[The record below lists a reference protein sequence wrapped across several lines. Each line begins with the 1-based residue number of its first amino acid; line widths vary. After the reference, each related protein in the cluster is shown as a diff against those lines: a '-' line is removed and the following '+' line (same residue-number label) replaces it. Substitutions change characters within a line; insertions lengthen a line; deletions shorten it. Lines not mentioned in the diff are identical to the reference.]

1 MQKYNLSDQNSLS
14 VLIVDDIP
22 FNLEVLGEMLK
33 GYGLRVRP
41 VTNGKL
47 ALKAAQKDPPDII
60 LLDIM
65 MPDMD
70 GYEVCRRLKEDQ
82 KLKEIPVIFISA
94 LNETKDIIKAFS
106 SGGVDYITKPFQIA
120 EVKARV
126 STHLKI
132 HQLQVELEKHN
143 LNLNKLV
150 KEQVQEISESQ
161 IATIFALAKLA
172 EHRDDDTGTHLFR
185 IRNFCRMLATN
196 LEDSSIYQDQI
207 NSKFIDNIYNASPL
221 HDIGKVGIPDN
232 ILLKPGKLTSD
243 EFEIIKKHTIIGSDT
258 LQEVLE
264 TYQKNSFINMGIA
277 IARSHH
283 EKWNGSGYPDA
294 LAGENIPLAARI
306 LAVADVYDALR
317 AKRVYK
323 PAFTHE
329 KACEIISNDSGKHF
343 DPVIVN
349 AFTKIASEFD
359 AEIEES

>member
-1 MQKYNLSDQNSLS
+1 MKEYNLSDQNSPS
-14 VLIVDDIP
+14 VLIVDDMP

-47 ALKAAQKDPPDII
+47 ALKAAQKEPPDII

-65 MPDMD
+65 MPEMD

-82 KLKEIPVIFISA
+82 NLKEIPVIFISA

-132 HQLQVELEKHN
+132 HKLQAELEMHN
-143 LNLNKLV
+143 LNLNRLV
-150 KEQVQEISESQ
+150 REQVQEISESQ

-185 IRNFCRMLATN
+185 IRNFCKMLATK
-196 LEDSSIYQDQI
+196 LQEFSVYQDKI
-207 NSKFIDNIYNASPL
+207 DSKFIDNLYNASPL

-232 ILLKPGKLTSD
+232 ILLKPGKVTPE
-243 EFEIIKKHTIIGSDT
+243 EFEIIKKHSIIGADT
-258 LQEVLE
+258 LEEVLQ
-264 TYQKNSFINMGIA
+264 TYPKNSFIRMGIA

-283 EKWNGSGYPDA
+283 EK
-294 LAGENIPLAARI
+294 
-306 LAVADVYDALR
+306 
-317 AKRVYK
+317 
-323 PAFTHE
+323 
-329 KACEIISNDSGKHF
+329 
-343 DPVIVN
+343 
-349 AFTKIASEFD
+349 
-359 AEIEES
+359 